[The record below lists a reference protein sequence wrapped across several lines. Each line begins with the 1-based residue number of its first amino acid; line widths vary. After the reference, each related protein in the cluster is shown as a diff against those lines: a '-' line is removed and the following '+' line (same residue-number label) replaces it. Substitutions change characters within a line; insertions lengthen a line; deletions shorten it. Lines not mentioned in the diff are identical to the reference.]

1 MKKLRSDNIPLL
13 ACTAG
18 DFYGTADVFSEAK
31 SHFVARMM
39 KELGYDAIGVGEMD
53 LNFGLGALVKD
64 ARAYQLPIVCA
75 NLTARVDSVRIRG
88 AGAESKAAD
97 RLGTAFSPYHIV
109 TRAGA
114 RFGFVGLLS
123 PATKTRAATAASVE
137 ALTYTIGDAIE
148 AAKVIV
154 PDVRPLCDVLVVLA
168 HMDENEARR
177 LATEVPGIDIVV
189 LGHDPA
195 GRPLGEQIVVGTTHI
210 VRATAQGQYVGQL
223 DIKLAGDHH
232 LADARNQL
240 HSLSA
245 AYPDD
250 PDMNKLLDA
259 FDQENRKIQKD
270 LYAREQ
276 LKGAGD
282 NSFGTRYVGL
292 GTCQSCHEDAFN
304 VYMTT
309 RHAHAYETLSSEF
322 VNRDTNCVGCH
333 VTGYGEEGGFGG
345 MRMRGAMVDL
355 VDVQCEACH
364 GPGAEHTRD
373 GSYAARAKEACV
385 RCHTPNDDPNF
396 DYDTYWPRIAH

>member
-1 MKKLRSDNIPLL
+1 ML

-18 DFYGTADVFSEAK
+18 DFYGTADVFNEAK
-31 SHFVARMM
+31 SHFVAKMM
-39 KELGYDAIGVGEMD
+39 NVLGYDAIGIGEMD
-53 LNFGLGALVKD
+53 LNFGLGALAKD
-64 ARAYQLPIVCA
+64 ARSYKLPIVCA
-75 NLTARVDSVRIRG
+75 NLTAKIDSVRVRG
-88 AGAESKAAD
+88 AGTESKAAD
-97 RLGTAFSPYHIV
+97 RMGTAFSPYHIV
-109 TRAGA
+109 SRAGA

-123 PATKTRAATAASVE
+123 PATKTRGTLASPDAATVD

-148 AAKVIV
+148 AAKTIV
-154 PDVRPLCDVLVVLA
+154 PEVRAMCDVLVVLA
-168 HMDENEARR
+168 HMDETEAQR
-177 LATEVPGIDIVV
+177 LAAEVPGIDLVV

-195 GRPLGEQIVVGTTHI
+195 NRPLGEPIVVGSTRI
-210 VRATAQGQYVGQL
+210 VRATSQGQYIGQL
-223 DIKLAGDHH
+223 DILLGTDHH
-232 LADARNQL
+232 LADTRNRL

-250 PDMNKLLDA
+250 PDMSKRLDE
-259 FDQENRKIQKD
+259 FDQENRKLQKE

-276 LKGAGD
+276 LKGSGD
-282 NSFGTRYVGL
+282 DAFSARYLGL
-292 GTCQSCHEDAFN
+292 GTCQSCHEDAFD

-309 RHAHAYETLSSEF
+309 RHAHAYETLSNEF

-333 VTGYGEEGGFGG
+333 VTGYGEKGGFGG

-373 GSYAARAKEACV
+373 GTYAARARDACV

-396 DYDTYWPRIAH
+396 DFDTYWPKIAH